1 MPADTHR
8 RTPRTHSLSSDTR
21 RPHGTSPLLR
31 APRAPRASRA
41 SRARLR
47 IALTALVALVSA
59 TLTALPSEAA
69 GTASSIPSAPSA
81 SSASSALAGTVEP
94 RVAGRLTGTLS
105 DGATWIADVP
115 EDWNGTLLLF
125 SHGFGPTVARNAPTD
140 AVRTELLARG
150 YAMAGSSYD
159 PNGSM
164 WALESAERDQ
174 FATLDAVAA
183 RIGAPRRT
191 LALGQSM
198 GGLVNAQLA
207 RDGGGRIDG
216 ALGQCGLVAGGT
228 DLDNYQL
235 DAEYTVARLLLPG
248 QDVPLVRFGTA
259 AEASATA
266 DLLTRAVTA
275 AQGTPQG
282 RARIALA
289 AAFLNLPAW
298 APGQDRPAPADWDG
312 QQKQQYA
319 WFAQGI
325 LSFVEGGRYAVE
337 QSVGGNNSWNKGV
350 DYADLLAASP
360 HAPQVRAL
368 YRTAGLDLRADL
380 RTLTEGATITA
391 DPAAV
396 RTALRTSSAGQGLE
410 VPLLDIHTTADDL
423 VPVEQENRFAARV
436 RAAGDGALL
445 RQAYVE
451 RQGHCTFTTAETV
464 AALHALEHRVSTGRW
479 DDAATAGALQ
489 RSATALGLDGAAY
502 VPYTPARLSVGRP
515 SYAP

>member
-1 MPADTHR
+1 MHTSIR
-8 RTPRTHSLSSDTR
+8 LRTPGAPHTPSTPHTPGSPRI
-21 RPHGTSPLLR
+21 RP
-31 APRAPRASRA
+31 
-41 SRARLR
+41 RLR
-47 IALTALVALVSA
+47 IALAALTTLASA
-59 TLTALPSEAA
+59 VLTALPAPVAA
-69 GTASSIPSAPSA
+69 HADSSVDGHLTG
-81 SSASSALAGTVEP
+81 ALA
-94 RVAGRLTGTLS
+94 

-115 EDWNGTLLLF
+115 ERWNGTLLLF

-140 AVRTELLARG
+140 AVRTALLAEG

-164 WALESAERDQ
+164 WALNSAERDQ

-183 RIGAPRRT
+183 KIGKPRRT
-191 LALGQSM
+191 LAMGQSM
-198 GGLVNAQLA
+198 GGLVNAQIA

-216 ALGQCGLVAGGT
+216 ALGQCGLVAGAT

-235 DAEYTVARLLLPG
+235 DAEYAIARLLLPG
-248 QDVPLVRFGTA
+248 QDVKLVRFGTA

-266 DLLTRAVTA
+266 DLLTKAVTA
-275 AQGTPQG
+275 SQSTAQG

-298 APGQDRPAPADWDG
+298 APGQARPAATDWAG
-312 QQKQQYA
+312 QQEQQYA

-325 LSFVEGGRYAVE
+325 LTFVEGGRYAVE
-337 QSVGGNNSWNKGV
+337 QAVGGNNSFNRGV
-350 DYADLLAASP
+350 DYADLLAGSA

-368 YRTAGLDLRADL
+368 YRAAGLDLRGDL

-396 RTALRTSSAGQGLE
+396 RAARRTSFAGQGLD
-410 VPLLDIHTTADDL
+410 VPLLDIHTTADNL
-423 VPVEQENRFAARV
+423 VPVEQEHRFAARV
-436 RAAGDGALL
+436 RASGDGALL

-464 AALHALEHRVSTGRW
+464 AALHALEHRVTTGRW
-479 DDAATAGALQ
+479 DDAATPAALQ
-489 RSATALGLDGAAY
+489 RAATALDLDGAAY
-502 VPYTPARLSVGRP
+502 VPYRPAPLTVARDR
-515 SYAP
+515 AQMNR

>member
-1 MPADTHR
+1 MS
-8 RTPRTHSLSSDTR
+8 PRT
-21 RPHGTSPLLR
+21 
-31 APRAPRASRA
+31 PRAPRT
-41 SRARLR
+41 RLR
-47 IALTALVALVSA
+47 IALAALVTLASA
-59 TLTALPSEAA
+59 TLTTLPSPAA
-69 GTASSIPSAPSA
+69 QAAPPVS
-81 SSASSALAGTVEP
+81 GH
-94 RVAGRLTGTLS
+94 LTGTLS

-115 EDWNGTLLLF
+115 DDWNGTLLLF
-125 SHGFGPTVARNAPTD
+125 SHGFGPLAARNAPTD
-140 AVRTELLARG
+140 AVRTELLAEG

-159 PNGSM
+159 PHGSM
-164 WALESAERDQ
+164 WALNSAERDQ
-174 FATLDAVAA
+174 FATIDAVTAQ
-183 RIGAPRRT
+183 IGTPRRT
-191 LALGQSM
+191 LAIGNSM

-235 DAEYTVARLLLPG
+235 DAEYTIARLLLPG
-248 QDVPLVRFGTA
+248 QDVKLVRFGTS

-266 DLLTRAVTA
+266 DLLTKAVVA
-275 AQGTPQG
+275 AQGTAQG

-289 AAFLNLPAW
+289 AAYLNLPAW
-298 APGQDRPAPADWDG
+298 APGKDRPAATDWTG
-312 QQKQQYA
+312 QQEQQYA

-337 QSVGGNNSWNKGV
+337 QSAGGNNSWNQGV
-350 DYADLLAASP
+350 DYADLLAGSA

-368 YRTAGLDLRADL
+368 YRAAGLDLRADL

-396 RTALRTSSAGQGLE
+396 RTARRTSSAGQGLE
-410 VPLLDIHTTADDL
+410 VPLLDIHTTADNL

-436 RAAGDGALL
+436 RASGDGALL
-445 RQAYVE
+445 RQAYTE

-479 DDAATAGALQ
+479 DDVATPAALQ

-502 VPYTPARLSVGRP
+502 VPHNPPRLTVGRDHPAP
-515 SYAP
+515 STSR